1 MCNPIQLYYFASS
14 NNNNMIYST
23 SQAQRKQDSERVT
36 KIGKLNKANNCI
48 RIQEKRD
55 IMEDVFMRIAFKSNR
70 AESQR
75 ESRRAKR

>member
-1 MCNPIQLYYFASS
+1 MQSP
-14 NNNNMIYST
+14 NNNKMIYST
-23 SQAQRKQDSERVT
+23 RQAQRQQDAERVT
-36 KIGKLNKANNCI
+36 KIGGLNKANNCI
-48 RIQEKRD
+48 RIQAKRD

>member
-1 MCNPIQLYYFASS
+1 
-14 NNNNMIYST
+14 MIYST
-23 SQAQRKQDSERVT
+23 RQAQINQDADRIK
-36 KIGKLNKANNCI
+36 KIGKLHKANNCI
-48 RIQEKRD
+48 RIQAKRD